1 MRKMRKNE
9 KDEKNEKKSNYNN
22 KDFFTLLFY
31 VENLYFARKY
41 IWKTQVYIVT
51 FPL

>member
-31 VENLYFARKY
+31 VEKFILC
-41 IWKTQVYIVT
+41 
-51 FPL
+51 